1 MNTYLDGSDVFQ
13 LFKKQYKPD
22 DQKSLKKQDNINDMN
37 IV

>member
-1 MNTYLDGSDVFQ
+1 

-37 IV
+37 IVWYKFIVT